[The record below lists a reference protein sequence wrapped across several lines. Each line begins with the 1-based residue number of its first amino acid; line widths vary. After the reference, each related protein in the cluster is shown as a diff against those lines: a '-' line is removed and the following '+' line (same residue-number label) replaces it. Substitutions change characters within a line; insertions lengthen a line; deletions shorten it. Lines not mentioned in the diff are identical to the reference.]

1 MLVAVEP
8 VVAQPAS
15 IIANVAL
22 SIVASI
28 LAARDGLQLGRIP
41 AGLFKNDSKMN
52 SFCEKEGG
60 RKRADRD
67 SDRGLTKG
75 GQIPADRERADY
87 DQAAARDP
95 AADEG
100 EVPERFEHHPRGSW
114 PLARGESAKSVSRGL
129 MSGMPIRTYC
139 TTWIV
144 SWNGWR
150 CVVACASCPVRP
162 EPMPLAV
169 VAAAA
174 VSALTGGP

>member
-28 LAARDGLQLGRIP
+28 LAARDGLQLGRVP

-67 SDRGLTKG
+67 SDRSLTKG

-100 EVPERFEHHPRGSW
+100 EELERFDHH
-114 PLARGESAKSVSRGL
+114 
-129 MSGMPIRTYC
+129 
-139 TTWIV
+139 
-144 SWNGWR
+144 
-150 CVVACASCPVRP
+150 
-162 EPMPLAV
+162 
-169 VAAAA
+169 AAASLTWA
-174 VSALTGGP
+174 RRQSA